1 MASEKM
7 QRVSK
12 QKPCLICGK
21 PDWCLIA
28 EDGSAAICQRITEG
42 SVKKCGDAGYLHILE
57 NRHNGRN
64 RHKCRVNK
72 ILLVTNVSTV
82 NSRSRDFGQLAEQYK
97 QLLTDDRLSSLATV
111 LGVSAASLNRL
122 NVGWDGEAHTFPMS
136 NDFGNVIGIQRRFPN
151 GRKVSVNG
159 SKTGLFIPSDLPAES
174 TLLICEGSSDTAT
187 ALDLGYAALG
197 RPSCNSKVE
206 MTANFARGRAVIVV
220 SDNDSVGRTGSK
232 RLAWILSL
240 SCPSVKIIYPP
251 KGIKDLRQWIKAGLS
266 KEILQELIQKI
277 KPIEI
282 RVSFKD

>member
-7 QRVSK
+7 RRVSK
-12 QKPCLICGK
+12 QNRCLICGK

-42 SVKKCGDAGYLHILE
+42 SVKKCGDAGYLHILK
-57 NRHNGRN
+57 NRHNGHD
-64 RHKCRVNK
+64 RHKCRINK
-72 ILLVTNVSTV
+72 RRLVTNISSAGDTPQ
-82 NSRSRDFGQLAEQYK
+82 DFGELASRYRQQLTSQKLDA
-97 QLLTDDRLSSLATV
+97 LANS
-111 LGVSAASLNRL
+111 LGVSVKSLRRL
-122 NVGWDGEAHTFPMS
+122 NVGWDDKAYTFPMS
-136 NDFGNVIGIQRRFPN
+136 NDFGKIIGIRRRFPS

-159 SKTGLFIPSDLPAES
+159 SKNGLFIPADLPTEG

-187 ALDLGYAALG
+187 ALDLGYATFG

-232 RLAWILSL
+232 RLARILSL

-282 RVSFKD
+282 RISFKD